1 LLVSDVLTSRFVEG
15 GVRFSRMREFA
26 YIHEEGAVPKG
37 LKGIPFLA
45 HFDRAHLDDILYS
58 SSIIECDP
66 GDAVI
71 EEGGSGSRIYI
82 LTSGEVEISKKGERL
97 AVLNTVG
104 DIFGELAALG
114 DEVRS
119 ATVRAVKPT
128 LLLAVDQKFLQ
139 DIKPRQ
145 ENPAFYAS
153 FFEFLGRLTAQRL
166 KSTSDSLSRM
176 EARVAALEAE
186 LRELRA
192 RQFTAV

>member
-1 LLVSDVLTSRFVEG
+1 LAEEGLLF
-15 GVRFSRMREFA
+15 FRMREFA

-45 HFDRAHLDDILYS
+45 HFERSHLDDILYS
-58 SSIIECDP
+58 SSIIECEP

-166 KSTSDSLSRM
+166 KSTSDALSRM
-176 EARVAALEAE
+176 EARVAALESE
-186 LRELRA
+186 LEELRA
-192 RQFTAV
+192 QRLTTV

>member
-1 LLVSDVLTSRFVEG
+1 
-15 GVRFSRMREFA
+15 MREFA

-45 HFDRAHLDDILYS
+45 HFERAHLDDILYS
-58 SSIIECDP
+58 SSILECEP

-71 EEGGSGSRIYI
+71 EEGGTGSRIYI

-114 DEVRS
+114 DEMRS
-119 ATVRAVKPT
+119 ATVRAIKPT

-139 DIKPRQ
+139 DIKPKH
-145 ENPAFYAS
+145 EHPAFYAA
-153 FFEFLGRLTAQRL
+153 FYEFLGRLTAQRL
-166 KSTSDSLSRM
+166 RATSDLLSRM
-176 EARVAALEAE
+176 EARVADLEE
-186 LRELRA
+186 EVQELRA
-192 RQFTAV
+192 QQLTSV